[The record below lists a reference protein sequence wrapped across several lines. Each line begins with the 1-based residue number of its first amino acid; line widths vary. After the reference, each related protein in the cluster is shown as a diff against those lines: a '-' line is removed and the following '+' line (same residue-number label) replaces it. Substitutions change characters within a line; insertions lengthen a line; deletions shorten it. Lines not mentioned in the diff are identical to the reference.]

1 MLKQKSYEIE
11 SIILN
16 KLSVNNYLVVG
27 TMSAG
32 KSTFLNSLIGFEMFP
47 SKNEACTAKVIS
59 YYANPAMEKFLYLKN
74 NSKRPYFRKS
84 LDAVQLEKWNKDDKI
99 QEIKIEGPLKN
110 SFGNCFGIIDTPGP
124 NNSMDKEHK
133 EVMKKAIN
141 KFKYSNILYLLNAS
155 QLGTEDD
162 QNLLHFIKENC
173 SNENIHFVVNKSD
186 VIDDTEA
193 ESLTNFSNNVQNYLM
208 KNGFKKPKVFFVS
221 SLAGLLAMKVK
232 NKIELTRKESSD
244 YRRLQMLLDRKL
256 SDYNLNI
263 SNESSEKS
271 NVINS
276 NDPLWVNS
284 GISEILNKL

>member
-1 MLKQKSYEIE
+1 
-11 SIILN
+11 
-16 KLSVNNYLVVG
+16 
-27 TMSAG
+27 
-32 KSTFLNSLIGFEMFP
+32 
-47 SKNEACTAKVIS
+47 
-59 YYANPAMEKFLYLKN
+59 
-74 NSKRPYFRKS
+74 
-84 LDAVQLEKWNKDDKI
+84 
-99 QEIKIEGPLKN
+99 
-110 SFGNCFGIIDTPGP
+110 
-124 NNSMDKEHK
+124 MDKKHQ

-141 KFKYSNILYLLNAS
+141 KFKYSNIFYLLNAS

-173 SNENIHFVVNKSD
+173 CNENILFVVNKSD
-186 VIDDTEA
+186 VIDDTES

-208 KNGFKKPKVFFVS
+208 KNGFENPKVFFVS
-221 SLAGLLAMKVK
+221 SLAALLVMKVK

-271 NVINS
+271 NVINI